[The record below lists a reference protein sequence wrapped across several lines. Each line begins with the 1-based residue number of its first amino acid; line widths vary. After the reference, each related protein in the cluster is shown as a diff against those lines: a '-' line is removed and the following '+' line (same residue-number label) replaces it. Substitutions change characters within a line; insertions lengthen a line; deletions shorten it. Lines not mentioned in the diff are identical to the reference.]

1 MLPFSLGNPIGT
13 FWGAKLDMCV
23 GKVRG
28 RKAEGGGPI
37 RISAGLLCWYL
48 FLVVSFLFFLL
59 LWARFAGADC
69 NFLLVFGYVSVGI
82 YLQS

>member
-1 MLPFSLGNPIGT
+1 MLPFSLRNLIGT
-13 FWGAKLDMCV
+13 FWGAKLNMCV
-23 GKVRG
+23 GKAGGG
-28 RKAEGGGPI
+28 RKRRGGPI

-59 LWARFAGADC
+59 LWARFAGAAC